1 MRLPTLALAALAPL
15 AMALAGPPPAW
26 TVDKAHSRLGF
37 TATVGGQAVPGEFK
51 RWDAQIAFDPAN
63 LPASKVSVTI
73 DPASAL
79 TGDKT
84 RDEALPTPDW
94 FGVKAFP
101 RAVFTTRSIAAAGPG
116 RYVASG
122 DLTIRNV
129 TGRVSLPFTLAI
141 AGKSAKMA
149 GTLTIDRGA
158 FSLGQGQF
166 KDTGLVAGAVKV
178 QVVVEAVRAR

>member
-1 MRLPTLALAALAPL
+1 M
-15 AMALAGPPPAW
+15 
-26 TVDKAHSRLGF
+26 DKAHSRLGF

-63 LPASKVSVTI
+63 LAASKVSVTI

-101 RAVFTTRSIAAAGPG
+101 KAVFTTRSIAAAGPG
-116 RYVASG
+116 RYVAAG

-129 TGRVSLPFTLAI
+129 TKPVSLPFTLAI
-141 AGKSAKMA
+141 TGATAKMA
-149 GTLTIDRGA
+149 GALTLDRGL

-178 QVVVEAVRAR
+178 EVSLQAVRH